1 MGKSESAVF
10 TNMCMIY
17 DNNGNILVINRK
29 NPDWP
34 GVTFPGGHVEKG
46 ESFVE
51 SVVREVKEETG
62 LDIDNPQLCGS
73 KQFQDNEDNR
83 YVVLFYKTN
92 RFSGQLKSSDEGEVF
107 WIPRS
112 ELHNY
117 NLSVDFMDMVKIFE
131 SDELSEFY
139 YYKEDNTWR
148 FKIL

>member
-1 MGKSESAVF
+1 MRSPLTTLCYIEKDDAYLMLHRVKKE
-10 TNMCMIY
+10 N
-17 DNNGNILVINRK
+17 DINK
-29 NPDWP
+29 DKWI
-34 GVTFPGGHVEKG
+34 GIGGHFENA
-46 ESFVE
+46 ESPE
-51 SVVREVKEETG
+51 ECLLREVKEETG

-73 KQFQDNEDNR
+73 KQFQDKEDNR

-92 RFSGQLKSSDEGEVF
+92 HFSGQLKSSDEGEVF

-112 ELHNY
+112 ELQNY

-139 YYKEDNTWR
+139 YYKEDDTWR